1 MEKPIGENTL
11 RMVAVTAL
19 VLIVSSQ
26 GGARSASQQTGGADA
41 VTADAFDRWMT
52 EFSNWGRW
60 GSDDELGTL
69 NLITDEKRTQA
80 ASLVQTGVTVSLSR
94 PLRLGQRAT
103 FQRGFNNIFAYGGPG
118 LGERAQWIEEQHQI
132 GYHGSPLTHLDALC
146 HVAWDGLTYNG
157 RAFETMATETDGCTA
172 NGVAPLRDGIITRG
186 LLMDLPGADRVQVE
200 DIESWEQ
207 RTGIS
212 ISQGDALLLR
222 TAGSGG
228 FHNSIMPFIRHR
240 DIAMLIADGGVVDGG
255 PVEDRTTLP
264 MHMFTLVALGMPL
277 IDGVDLE
284 ALADVA
290 TRLNRWEFMFTVA
303 PLPVDNGA
311 GSAVNPLA
319 IF

>member
-1 MEKPIGENTL
+1 MGENTL

-26 GGARSASQQTGGADA
+26 GGAGSASQQTGGADA

-172 NGVAPLRDGIITRG
+172 NGVAPLRDGIVTRG
-186 LLMDLPGADRVQVE
+186 LLMDLPGADRIQVE

>member
-1 MEKPIGENTL
+1 MEKPMGENTL

-26 GGARSASQQTGGADA
+26 GGAGSASQQTGGADA

>member
-1 MEKPIGENTL
+1 MGENTL

-26 GGARSASQQTGGADA
+26 RGAGSASQQTGGADA

-172 NGVAPLRDGIITRG
+172 NGVAPLRDGIVTRG
-186 LLMDLPGADRVQVE
+186 LLMDLPGADRIQVE

>member
-1 MEKPIGENTL
+1 MEKPMGENTL

-26 GGARSASQQTGGADA
+26 GGAGSASQQTGGADA

-69 NLITDEKRTQA
+69 NLITAEKRTQA

-172 NGVAPLRDGIITRG
+172 NGVAPLRDGIVTRG
-186 LLMDLPGADRVQVE
+186 LLMDLPGADRIQVE

>member
-1 MEKPIGENTL
+1 MGESTVQ
-11 RMVAVTAL
+11 MVVVTAL

-26 GGARSASQQTGGADA
+26 GVAGPASQQTGGADA
-41 VTADAFDRWMT
+41 VTAEAFDRWMT
-52 EFSNWGRW
+52 ELSNWGRW

-69 NLITDEKRTQA
+69 NLITADKRTQA
-80 ASLVQTGVTVSLSR
+80 ASLVQTGITVSLSR
-94 PLRLGQRAT
+94 PLRLGHRAT

-157 RAFETMATETDGCTA
+157 RAFEAIATETDGCST
-172 NGVAPLRDGIITRG
+172 NGVAPLRDGIVTRG
-186 LLMDLPGADRVQVE
+186 ILMDLPDADRVQVE

-212 ISQGDALLLR
+212 ISQGDALFLR
-222 TAGSGG
+222 TAGRGG

-255 PVEDRTTLP
+255 PVEGRTTLP

-284 ALADVA
+284 ALADLA
-290 TRLNRWEFMFTVA
+290 TRLKRWEFMFTVA

>member
-1 MEKPIGENTL
+1 MEKPMGENTL

-26 GGARSASQQTGGADA
+26 GGAGSASQQTGGADA

-172 NGVAPLRDGIITRG
+172 NGVAPLRDGIVTRG
-186 LLMDLPGADRVQVE
+186 LLMDLPGADRIQVE